1 MIAGLEEITQGTV
14 AIGDT
19 VIDDVAP
26 SRRGVAMVFLTYALY
41 SHITVYKT
49 YPLDENRPRHQ
60 QLKSTATCMPPQRY
74 CKSMITLIAAQN
86 ICQAVIATAWPLAV
100 LL

>member
-26 SRRGVAMVFLTYALY
+26 SRRGVAMVFQTYSLY
-41 SHITVYKT
+41 SHITVYK
-49 YPLDENRPRHQ
+49 
-60 QLKSTATCMPPQRY
+60 
-74 CKSMITLIAAQN
+74 N
-86 ICQAVIATAWPLAV
+86 ISFG
-100 LL
+100 